1 MYRII
6 VALMMVFILG
16 GTNANAQKTLP
27 MVPPPDTLP
36 PPPPMKKVPVILP
49 SSQAVAVVVQVVD
62 VVTKKSIVSTGG
74 IRQYPDGSQWLGVFL
89 FRVGVDGSESFIAG
103 SDCYDTGNGCPD
115 RNGTVTFQT
124 DFGGNSLPSGK
135 YEVVAFADCYYVG
148 KQDLGTLP
156 GGANAMVTVSLQPH
170 AVKIQVVAQPT
181 DLPDSG
187 GTLVWSYQITNTL
200 GKDLDFTVV
209 SDVDTQVAGVGVRVN
224 VKKDSNGRKLKYRL
238 SAGQSVVITQQVA
251 IPSMVGEE
259 IPFYE
264 GNAGGITISIRA
276 VGDNPWDALGSTEI
290 HVVKGK
296 LYRGGVE

>member
-6 VALMMVFILG
+6 VALMMVSVLCG
-16 GTNANAQKTLP
+16 SNVQAQKSLP
-27 MVPPPDTLP
+27 MVPPPSDALP
-36 PPPPMKKVPVILP
+36 PRPDYPPPMKKVPVILP
-49 SSQAVAVVVQVVD
+49 SGQAVVAVVQVVD

-74 IRQYPDGSQWLGVFL
+74 IRQYPDRSQWLGVFL
-89 FRVGVDGSESFIAG
+89 FRVGVDGSESFIVG

-115 RNGTVTFQT
+115 SNGTVTFQT

-187 GTLVWSYQITNTL
+187 GTLVWS
-200 GKDLDFTVV
+200 
-209 SDVDTQVAGVGVRVN
+209 
-224 VKKDSNGRKLKYRL
+224 
-238 SAGQSVVITQQVA
+238 
-251 IPSMVGEE
+251 
-259 IPFYE
+259 
-264 GNAGGITISIRA
+264 
-276 VGDNPWDALGSTEI
+276 
-290 HVVKGK
+290 
-296 LYRGGVE
+296 